1 MASLYLTTFTRPF
14 FSLLLIL
21 QDLRCNYFKDLMRP
35 FGKAFGIILHILHK
49 QTFRQNGESPK
60 ESSMGNKRLRK
71 HDLERKAIEMRPI

>member
-1 MASLYLTTFTRPF
+1 
-14 FSLLLIL
+14 
-21 QDLRCNYFKDLMRP
+21 MRP

-71 HDLERKAIEMRPI
+71 HDLERKAIENEAYLN